1 MNLYKK
7 IIINNWIDRNK
18 DNVKKYEI
26 SIYKDDNI
34 ENVISKIA
42 KTINNSSRFYVWK
55 NNESILFTIKK
66 INWSGYNINP
76 LLANDLRNTI
86 QLNEPIIYNYNY
98 GIFNYS
104 SVNIIF
110 EKDFPEL
117 NNNPYY
123 FIDIKLP
130 SLADII
136 KKEKILK
143 ELEGYDLK
151 QIVDTTLNI
160 HRYELESK
168 LTKKFEL
175 VDLFER
181 LNTNKTFQF
190 IQWINDNYKIIYKL
204 LKINRITQD
213 KFINWTDVKKIN
225 NINVINCY
233 SIINSATYAKMTIDD
248 NMNIIISYTINLRK
262 VINWDE
268 INNHINEIIEYCN
281 SYLNYKL
288 KINELNIKANFEIQ
302 IENVSLQ
309 NLKKKISEYVDIFDI
324 LKSKKDTINLIYKR
338 ASNYN
343 KQGFDPHLYIKNCL
357 YLDIEEE
364 DIINQ
369 LVILNNLDIKEA
381 RELLENEKELIYEME
396 QQNIQQIEPMNK
408 INTLIIIENY
418 KNGFLV
424 NIINIPNKNEL
435 ENFIYWFSKIVVSA
449 IQKTTKINK
458 KIIKSPSPKSSKSPS
473 DKYINSD
480 EENLGKL
487 SFSSSTI
494 SSPVSELSG
503 GALGKEK
510 HSYFINALQKA
521 DKDLFLDNYARKK
534 CQAINQPIVM
544 TEEYKNELIKNDNYF
559 FDNDIIYGSKK
570 NIKNVY
576 ACPRLWCPLS
586 KVPLN
591 ADLENP
597 KCPIDGEEP
606 MEMFFDNDPKKKRYV
621 KLIRPDENNL
631 CVPCCFKKPPKEE
644 ELNKCKF
651 YNDVVEKK
659 DKKEIKEMY
668 DDKDENYLVN
678 TLPVK
683 NGRYGII
690 PKVLHDFLLPNIKYL
705 LCSKSLNKNDKCFVR
720 KGILHR
726 TNKKLNNIYNDS
738 IISCIANCLNFS
750 SKDKFAN
757 DIIKKLDLIT
767 FISLENGNVCKSF
780 IDYLPI
786 IPENN
791 ENLINDLNQ
800 HLKEFK
806 INFNKIENKY
816 TLSKLLGIFK
826 SYKKFIDYIKSN
838 DFPTN
843 KSPYYL
849 YSLITILYN
858 SLPIIW
864 EKNNNNI
871 SLLCPYYTSYEDLI
885 GTMELNGKF
894 FILLKEKNYY
904 EPLELKN
911 KNSEGEKL
919 LSINDYPQLKK
930 IFNECKMMKSKNN
943 EDNIIYNNL
952 YSLNTWIK
960 TSDLQINKKFI
971 IKTVL
976 INSDL
981 SLSHFI
987 TNDNIIIIIDKI
999 SSSFLPRLLIDFE
1012 IKNIIFYDDLINQS
1026 FDLNTLIKDYNL
1038 FTEKCK
1044 SLNINYNFGELTNKT
1059 QNEYYYTVTIKKQ
1072 LITNDIINSQ
1082 IIDDL
1087 YKYNLH
1093 NKNLNKKWFQLQL
1106 MIYMKILSL
1115 NDKKFEEL
1123 LHLSRNERIK
1133 ELFKLFNLNKNPNKN
1148 KLRVILEE
1156 IPFNSKSNIKKY
1168 FNNFIIYYKYDFLN
1182 PLIKEDKTQFIFS
1195 QVALQQNIPSK
1206 LLIYHPSTP
1215 NTQFNNIKNKD
1226 FIFNSNDLIKSKE
1239 ELPQIFTGT
1248 IETLNTKWIMH
1259 KKSKWTNMVYLKNK
1273 NYNIDFIKEFYLWLA
1288 KFLNIK
1294 TTYEDLEI
1302 AAINNIRNIFLT
1314 KNYEDVKSL
1323 LKDLFDDPYFSNIL
1337 FKIINKK
1344 YTNFNVFIEKYYST
1358 TSINTRKE
1366 LLNEIIKYKLFPND
1380 FFIIAMSKI
1389 LNINIITIHRSK
1401 YGANNKENPVIRGD
1415 LEDLLLSST
1424 FYKAPI
1430 SNYENRPLIILYKY
1444 FDIRKIIYNLIID
1457 KKITP
1462 INEKVIYLKLSD
1474 VPLAIKYLID
1484 EHIKKSLL

>member
-7 IIINNWIDRNK
+7 IIINNWIDKNK
-18 DNVKKYEI
+18 DNIKKYEI

-34 ENVISKIA
+34 ENVSAKIA
-42 KTINNSSRFYVWK
+42 KTINPTSRFYIWK
-55 NNESILFTIKK
+55 SNHSILFTIKK

-76 LLANDLRNTI
+76 ILAEDFSKLK

-98 GIFNYS
+98 GLFNYS

-130 SLADII
+130 SLTDIN

-143 ELEGYDLK
+143 QLEENDLK
-151 QIVDTTLNI
+151 GISDTTLNI

-181 LNTNKTFQF
+181 LNTNKTFEF
-190 IQWINDNYKIIYKL
+190 IQWINDNYKIIYKV
-204 LKINRITQD
+204 LKKNRITQD
-213 KFINWTDVKKIN
+213 KFINWTDIRKIN

-233 SIINSATYAKMTIDD
+233 SIINSATYAKMTIDE
-248 NMNIIISYTINLRK
+248 NMNVLISYTINLRK

-268 INNHINEIIEYCN
+268 IDQHTKTIVDYCN
-281 SYLNYKL
+281 SFLNYKL
-288 KINELNIKANFEIQ
+288 KISELSIKANFEIQ
-302 IENVSLQ
+302 IENVSIQ

-324 LKSKKDTINLIYKR
+324 LKSNKDTINLIYKR

-357 YLDIEEE
+357 YMGIDEE
-364 DIINQ
+364 DIVNQ
-369 LVILNNLDIKEA
+369 LVILNNLDIKDA
-381 RELLENEKELIYEME
+381 KQLLQNEKELIYEME
-396 QQNIQQIEPMNK
+396 QQNIQQVETMNK
-408 INTLIIIENY
+408 VNTLIIIENY
-418 KNGFLV
+418 KNGFLI
-424 NIINIPNKNEL
+424 NIINIPNKIEL

-449 IQKTTKINK
+449 IQKQTKTTK
-458 KIIKSPSPKSSKSPS
+458 KIIKSPSPSKSNS
-473 DKYINSD
+473 SSFSNKYINSD

-487 SFSSSTI
+487 SFSSST
-494 SSPVSELSG
+494 SG
-503 GALGKEK
+503 GALGKDK

-544 TEEYKNELIKNDNYF
+544 TQEYKDELIKNKNYF
-559 FDNDIIYGSKK
+559 FDNDITYGSKK

-576 ACPRLWCPLS
+576 TCPRLWCPLS
-586 KVPLN
+586 KIPLN
-591 ADLENP
+591 PDLDDA

-606 MEMFFDNDPKKKRYV
+606 MEMFFDNDPKKKRFV
-621 KLIRPDENNL
+621 KLIKPDENNL
-631 CVPCCFKKPPKEE
+631 CVPCCFKKAPKED

-651 YNDVVEKK
+651 YNDTIEKK
-659 DKKEIKEMY
+659 DKKEIN

-683 NGRYGII
+683 VGRFGII
-690 PKVLHDFLLPNIKYL
+690 PKILHDFLLPNVKYSI
-705 LCSKSLNKNDKCFVR
+705 CSKSLNKNDKCFVR
-720 KGILHR
+720 KGISHR
-726 TNKKLNNIYNDS
+726 TNKKINNVYNDS
-738 IISCIANCLNFS
+738 IISSIANCLDFN
-750 SKDKFAN
+750 SKDAFVN

-780 IDYLPI
+780 IDLLPL
-786 IPENN
+786 IPEEN
-791 ENLINDLNQ
+791 EELINE
-800 HLKEFK
+800 LKEHLIKFK
-806 INFNKIENKY
+806 LNFGKIDNKY
-816 TLSKLLGIFK
+816 TLSRLLGVFK

-838 DFPTN
+838 DFPTS

-858 SLPIIW
+858 ILPIIW
-864 EKNNNNI
+864 EKNNDNI
-871 SLLCPYYTSYEDLI
+871 SLLCPYYTNYDDLI
-885 GTMELNGKF
+885 STMELNSKF
-894 FILLKEKNYY
+894 FILIKEKNYY
-904 EPLELKN
+904 EPLELKS

-919 LSINDYPQLKK
+919 LSINDYSQLKK
-930 IFNECKMMKSKNN
+930 VFNQCKTKTS

-960 TSDLQINKKFI
+960 TSDLQINKKFM

-999 SSSFLPRLLIDFE
+999 SCSYLPRILIDFE
-1012 IKNIIFYDDLINQS
+1012 INNIIFYDDLINNEY
-1026 FDLNTLIKDYNL
+1026 DLNVLIKDFNL

-1044 SLNINYNFGELTNKT
+1044 SLNINYDFGNLSNET
-1059 QNEYYYTVTIKKQ
+1059 QNEYYYSIIIKKQ
-1072 LITNDIINSQ
+1072 LITNDIIHSQ

-1087 YKYNLH
+1087 YKYKLL

-1106 MIYMKILSL
+1106 MVYMKILSL
-1115 NDKKFEEL
+1115 SDNKFDEL
-1123 LHLSRNERIK
+1123 MKLSRNERIK
-1133 ELFKLFNLNKNPNKN
+1133 ELFKLFKLDTNPNKN
-1148 KLRVILEE
+1148 KLRVIIEE

-1182 PLIKEDKTQFIFS
+1182 PLIKEEKNYFIFS
-1195 QVALQQNIPSK
+1195 QVALQQSIPSK
-1206 LLIYHPSTP
+1206 LLIYHASTP
-1215 NTQFNNIKNKD
+1215 NTQFTNIKNKD
-1226 FIFNSNDLIKSKE
+1226 FIFNSNDLQEVKE
-1239 ELPQIFTGT
+1239 ELPEIFTGT
-1248 IETLNTKWIMH
+1248 IENLNSKWVMH
-1259 KKSKWTNMVYLKNK
+1259 KKSKWVNMVYLKNK
-1273 NYNIDFIKEFYLWLA
+1273 SYNIDFIKDFYLWLA
-1288 KFLNIK
+1288 KILNIK
-1294 TTYEDLEI
+1294 TSYEDLEI
-1302 AAINNIRNIFLT
+1302 ASINNIKAIFMT
-1314 KNYEDVKSL
+1314 KNYEEIKSL

-1344 YTNFNVFIEKYYST
+1344 YTNFNIFIEKYYSKT
-1358 TSINTRKE
+1358 TINERKE
-1366 LLNEIIKYKLFPND
+1366 LLNQIIKYKLFPND

-1401 YGANNKENPVIRGD
+1401 YGVNNKDNPVIRGD
-1415 LEDLLLSST
+1415 IEDLLLSST
-1424 FYKAPI
+1424 FYKAPTI
-1430 SNYENRPLIILYKY
+1430 NYENRPLIILYKY
-1444 FDIRKIIYNLIID
+1444 YDSKKIIYNLIID
-1457 KKITP
+1457 KKIIP
-1462 INEKVIYLKLSD
+1462 INDKVIYLKFSN
-1474 VPLAIKYLID
+1474 VPIAIKYLIE
-1484 EHIKKSLL
+1484 EHIKKT

>member
-7 IIINNWIDRNK
+7 IIINNWIDKNK
-18 DNVKKYEI
+18 DNIKKYEI

-34 ENVISKIA
+34 ENVSAKIA
-42 KTINNSSRFYVWK
+42 KTINPTSRFYIWK
-55 NNESILFTIKK
+55 SNHSILFTIKK

-76 LLANDLRNTI
+76 ILAEDFSKLK

-98 GIFNYS
+98 GLFNYS

-130 SLADII
+130 SLTDIN

-143 ELEGYDLK
+143 QLEENDLK
-151 QIVDTTLNI
+151 GISDTTLNI

-181 LNTNKTFQF
+181 LNTNKTFEF
-190 IQWINDNYKIIYKL
+190 IQWINDNYKIIYKV
-204 LKINRITQD
+204 LKKNRITQD
-213 KFINWTDVKKIN
+213 KFINWTDIRKIN

-233 SIINSATYAKMTIDD
+233 SIINSATYAKMTIDE
-248 NMNIIISYTINLRK
+248 NMNVLISYTINLRK

-268 INNHINEIIEYCN
+268 IDQHTKTIVDYCN
-281 SYLNYKL
+281 SFLNYKL
-288 KINELNIKANFEIQ
+288 KISELSIKANFEIQ
-302 IENVSLQ
+302 IENVSIQ

-324 LKSKKDTINLIYKR
+324 LKSNKDTINLIYKR

-357 YLDIEEE
+357 YMGIDEE
-364 DIINQ
+364 DIVNQ
-369 LVILNNLDIKEA
+369 LVILNNLDIKDA
-381 RELLENEKELIYEME
+381 KQLLQNEKELIYEME
-396 QQNIQQIEPMNK
+396 QQNIQQVETMNK
-408 INTLIIIENY
+408 VNTLIIIENY
-418 KNGFLV
+418 KNGFLI
-424 NIINIPNKNEL
+424 NIINIPNKIEL

-449 IQKTTKINK
+449 IQKQTKTTK
-458 KIIKSPSPKSSKSPS
+458 KIIKSPSPSKSNS
-473 DKYINSD
+473 SSFSNKYINSD

-487 SFSSSTI
+487 SFSSST
-494 SSPVSELSG
+494 SG
-503 GALGKEK
+503 GALGKDK

-544 TEEYKNELIKNDNYF
+544 TREYKDELIKNKNYF
-559 FDNDIIYGSKK
+559 FDNDITYGSKK

-576 ACPRLWCPLS
+576 TCPRLWCPLS
-586 KVPLN
+586 KIPLN
-591 ADLENP
+591 PDLDDA

-606 MEMFFDNDPKKKRYV
+606 MEMFFDNDPKKKRFV
-621 KLIRPDENNL
+621 KLIKPDENNL
-631 CVPCCFKKPPKEE
+631 CVPCCFKKAPKED

-651 YNDVVEKK
+651 YNDTIEKK
-659 DKKEIKEMY
+659 DKKEIN

-683 NGRYGII
+683 VGRFGII
-690 PKVLHDFLLPNIKYL
+690 PKILHDFLLPNVKYSI
-705 LCSKSLNKNDKCFVR
+705 CSKSLNKNDKCFVR
-720 KGILHR
+720 KGISHR
-726 TNKKLNNIYNDS
+726 TNKKINNVYNDS
-738 IISCIANCLNFS
+738 IISSIANCLDFN
-750 SKDKFAN
+750 SKDAFVN

-780 IDYLPI
+780 IDLLPL
-786 IPENN
+786 IPEEN
-791 ENLINDLNQ
+791 EELINE
-800 HLKEFK
+800 LKEHLIKFK
-806 INFNKIENKY
+806 LNFGKIDNKY
-816 TLSKLLGIFK
+816 TLSRLLGVFK

-838 DFPTN
+838 DFPTS

-858 SLPIIW
+858 ILPIIW
-864 EKNNNNI
+864 EKNNDNI
-871 SLLCPYYTSYEDLI
+871 SLLCPYYTNYDDLI
-885 GTMELNGKF
+885 STMELNSKF
-894 FILLKEKNYY
+894 FILIKEKNYY
-904 EPLELKN
+904 EPLELKS

-919 LSINDYPQLKK
+919 LSINDYSQLKK
-930 IFNECKMMKSKNN
+930 VFNQCKTKTS

-960 TSDLQINKKFI
+960 TSDLQINKKFM

-999 SSSFLPRLLIDFE
+999 SCSYLPRILIDFE
-1012 IKNIIFYDDLINQS
+1012 INNIIFYDDLINNEY
-1026 FDLNTLIKDYNL
+1026 DLNVLIKDFNL

-1044 SLNINYNFGELTNKT
+1044 SLNINYDFGNLSNET
-1059 QNEYYYTVTIKKQ
+1059 QNEYYYSIIIKKQ
-1072 LITNDIINSQ
+1072 LITNDIIHSQ

-1087 YKYNLH
+1087 YKYKLL

-1106 MIYMKILSL
+1106 MVYMKILSL
-1115 NDKKFEEL
+1115 SDNKFDEL
-1123 LHLSRNERIK
+1123 MKLSRNERIK
-1133 ELFKLFNLNKNPNKN
+1133 ELFKLFKLDTNPNKN
-1148 KLRVILEE
+1148 KLRVIIEE

-1182 PLIKEDKTQFIFS
+1182 PLIKEEKNYFIFS
-1195 QVALQQNIPSK
+1195 QVALQQSIPSK
-1206 LLIYHPSTP
+1206 LLIYHASTP
-1215 NTQFNNIKNKD
+1215 NTQFTNIKNKD
-1226 FIFNSNDLIKSKE
+1226 FIFNSNDLQEVKE
-1239 ELPQIFTGT
+1239 ELPEIFTGT
-1248 IETLNTKWIMH
+1248 IENLNSKWVMH
-1259 KKSKWTNMVYLKNK
+1259 KKSKWVNMVYLKNK
-1273 NYNIDFIKEFYLWLA
+1273 SYNIDFIKDFYLWLA
-1288 KFLNIK
+1288 KILNIK
-1294 TTYEDLEI
+1294 TSYEDLEI
-1302 AAINNIRNIFLT
+1302 ASINNIKAIFMT
-1314 KNYEDVKSL
+1314 KNYEEIKSL

-1344 YTNFNVFIEKYYST
+1344 YTNFNIFIEKYYSKT
-1358 TSINTRKE
+1358 TINERKE
-1366 LLNEIIKYKLFPND
+1366 LLNQIIKYKLFPND

-1401 YGANNKENPVIRGD
+1401 YGVNNKDNPVIRGD
-1415 LEDLLLSST
+1415 IEDLLLSST
-1424 FYKAPI
+1424 FYKAPTI
-1430 SNYENRPLIILYKY
+1430 NYENRPLIILYKY
-1444 FDIRKIIYNLIID
+1444 YDSKKIIYNLIID
-1457 KKITP
+1457 KKIIP
-1462 INEKVIYLKLSD
+1462 INDKVIYLKFSN
-1474 VPLAIKYLID
+1474 VPIAIKYLIE
-1484 EHIKKSLL
+1484 EHIKKT

>member
-7 IIINNWIDRNK
+7 IIINNWIDKNK
-18 DNVKKYEI
+18 DNIKKYEI

-34 ENVISKIA
+34 ENVSAKIA
-42 KTINNSSRFYVWK
+42 KTINPTSRFYIWK
-55 NNESILFTIKK
+55 SNHSILFTIKK

-76 LLANDLRNTI
+76 ILAEDFSKLK

-98 GIFNYS
+98 GLFNYS

-130 SLADII
+130 SLTDIN

-143 ELEGYDLK
+143 QLEENDLK
-151 QIVDTTLNI
+151 GISDTTLNI

-181 LNTNKTFQF
+181 LNTNKTFEF
-190 IQWINDNYKIIYKL
+190 IQWINDNYKIIYKV
-204 LKINRITQD
+204 LKKNRITQD
-213 KFINWTDVKKIN
+213 KFINWTDIRKIN

-233 SIINSATYAKMTIDD
+233 SIINSATYAKMTIDE
-248 NMNIIISYTINLRK
+248 NMNVLISYTINLRK

-268 INNHINEIIEYCN
+268 IDQHTKTIVDYCN
-281 SYLNYKL
+281 SFLNYKL
-288 KINELNIKANFEIQ
+288 KISELSIKANFEIQ
-302 IENVSLQ
+302 IENVSIQ

-324 LKSKKDTINLIYKR
+324 LKSNKDTINLIYKR

-357 YLDIEEE
+357 YMGIDEE
-364 DIINQ
+364 DIVNQ
-369 LVILNNLDIKEA
+369 LVILNNLDIKDA
-381 RELLENEKELIYEME
+381 KQLLQNEKELIYEME
-396 QQNIQQIEPMNK
+396 QQNIQQVETMNK
-408 INTLIIIENY
+408 VNTLIIIENY
-418 KNGFLV
+418 KNGFLI
-424 NIINIPNKNEL
+424 NIINIPNKIEL

-449 IQKTTKINK
+449 IQKQTKTTK
-458 KIIKSPSPKSSKSPS
+458 KIIKSPSPSKSNS
-473 DKYINSD
+473 SSFSNKYINSD

-487 SFSSSTI
+487 SFSSST
-494 SSPVSELSG
+494 SG
-503 GALGKEK
+503 GALGKDK

-544 TEEYKNELIKNDNYF
+544 TREYKDELIKNKNYF
-559 FDNDIIYGSKK
+559 FDNDITYGSKK

-576 ACPRLWCPLS
+576 TCPRLWCPLS
-586 KVPLN
+586 KIPLN
-591 ADLENP
+591 PDLDDA

-606 MEMFFDNDPKKKRYV
+606 MEMFFDNDPKKKRFV
-621 KLIRPDENNL
+621 KLIKPDENNL
-631 CVPCCFKKPPKEE
+631 CVPCCFKKAPKED

-651 YNDVVEKK
+651 YNDTIEKK
-659 DKKEIKEMY
+659 DKKEIN

-683 NGRYGII
+683 VGRFGII
-690 PKVLHDFLLPNIKYL
+690 PKILHDFLLPNVKYSI
-705 LCSKSLNKNDKCFVR
+705 CSKSLNKNDKCFVR
-720 KGILHR
+720 KGISHR
-726 TNKKLNNIYNDS
+726 TNKKINNVYNDS
-738 IISCIANCLNFS
+738 IISSIANCLDFN
-750 SKDKFAN
+750 SKDAFVN

-780 IDYLPI
+780 IDLLPL
-786 IPENN
+786 IPEEN
-791 ENLINDLNQ
+791 EELINE
-800 HLKEFK
+800 LKEHLIKFK
-806 INFNKIENKY
+806 LNFGKIDNKY
-816 TLSKLLGIFK
+816 TLSRLLGVFK

-838 DFPTN
+838 DLPTS

-858 SLPIIW
+858 ILPIIW
-864 EKNNNNI
+864 EKNNDNI
-871 SLLCPYYTSYEDLI
+871 SLLCPYYTNYDDLI
-885 GTMELNGKF
+885 STMELNSKF
-894 FILLKEKNYY
+894 FILIKEKNYY
-904 EPLELKN
+904 EPLELKS

-919 LSINDYPQLKK
+919 LSINDYSQLKK
-930 IFNECKMMKSKNN
+930 VFNQCKTKTS

-960 TSDLQINKKFI
+960 TSDLQINKKFM

-999 SSSFLPRLLIDFE
+999 SCSYLPRILIDFE
-1012 IKNIIFYDDLINQS
+1012 INNIIFYDDLINNEY
-1026 FDLNTLIKDYNL
+1026 DLNVLIKDFNL

-1044 SLNINYNFGELTNKT
+1044 SLNINYDFGNLSNET
-1059 QNEYYYTVTIKKQ
+1059 QNEYYYSIIIKKQ
-1072 LITNDIINSQ
+1072 LITNDIIHSQ

-1087 YKYNLH
+1087 YKYKLL

-1106 MIYMKILSL
+1106 MVYMKILSL
-1115 NDKKFEEL
+1115 SDNKFDEL
-1123 LHLSRNERIK
+1123 MKLSRNERIK
-1133 ELFKLFNLNKNPNKN
+1133 ELFKLFKLDTNPNKN
-1148 KLRVILEE
+1148 KLRVIIEE

-1182 PLIKEDKTQFIFS
+1182 PLIKEEKNYFIFS
-1195 QVALQQNIPSK
+1195 QVALQQSIPSK
-1206 LLIYHPSTP
+1206 LLIYHASTP
-1215 NTQFNNIKNKD
+1215 NTQFTNIKNKD
-1226 FIFNSNDLIKSKE
+1226 FIFNSNDLQEVKE
-1239 ELPQIFTGT
+1239 ELPEIFTGT
-1248 IETLNTKWIMH
+1248 IENLNSKWVMH
-1259 KKSKWTNMVYLKNK
+1259 KKSKWVNMVYLKNK
-1273 NYNIDFIKEFYLWLA
+1273 SYNIDFIKDFYLWLA
-1288 KFLNIK
+1288 KILNIK
-1294 TTYEDLEI
+1294 TSYEDLEI
-1302 AAINNIRNIFLT
+1302 ASINNIKAIFMT
-1314 KNYEDVKSL
+1314 KNYEEIKSL

-1344 YTNFNVFIEKYYST
+1344 YTNFNIFIEKYYSKT
-1358 TSINTRKE
+1358 TINERKE
-1366 LLNEIIKYKLFPND
+1366 LLNQIIKYKLFPND

-1401 YGANNKENPVIRGD
+1401 YGVNNKDNPVIRGD
-1415 LEDLLLSST
+1415 IEDLLLSST
-1424 FYKAPI
+1424 FYKAPTI
-1430 SNYENRPLIILYKY
+1430 NYENRPLIILYKY
-1444 FDIRKIIYNLIID
+1444 YDSKKIIYNLIID
-1457 KKITP
+1457 KKIIP
-1462 INEKVIYLKLSD
+1462 INDKVIYLKFSN
-1474 VPLAIKYLID
+1474 VPIAIKYLIE
-1484 EHIKKSLL
+1484 EHIKKT

>member
-7 IIINNWIDRNK
+7 IIINNWIDKNK
-18 DNVKKYEI
+18 DNIKKYEI

-34 ENVISKIA
+34 ENVSAKIA
-42 KTINNSSRFYVWK
+42 KTINPTSRFYIWK
-55 NNESILFTIKK
+55 SNHSILFTIKK

-76 LLANDLRNTI
+76 ILAEDFSKLK

-98 GIFNYS
+98 GLFNYS

-130 SLADII
+130 SLTDIN

-143 ELEGYDLK
+143 QLEENDLK
-151 QIVDTTLNI
+151 GISDTTLNI

-181 LNTNKTFQF
+181 LNTNKTFEF
-190 IQWINDNYKIIYKL
+190 IQWINDNYKIIYKD
-204 LKINRITQD
+204 LKKNRITQD
-213 KFINWTDVKKIN
+213 KFINWTDIRKIN

-233 SIINSATYAKMTIDD
+233 SIINSATYAKMTIDE
-248 NMNIIISYTINLRK
+248 NMNVLISYTINLRK

-268 INNHINEIIEYCN
+268 IDQHTKTIVDYCN
-281 SYLNYKL
+281 SFLNYKL
-288 KINELNIKANFEIQ
+288 KISELSIKANFEIQ
-302 IENVSLQ
+302 IENVSIQ

-324 LKSKKDTINLIYKR
+324 LKSNKDTINLIYKR

-357 YLDIEEE
+357 YMGIDEE
-364 DIINQ
+364 DIVNQ
-369 LVILNNLDIKEA
+369 LVILNNLDIKDA
-381 RELLENEKELIYEME
+381 KQLLQNEKELIYEME
-396 QQNIQQIEPMNK
+396 QQNIQQVETMNK
-408 INTLIIIENY
+408 VNTLIIIENY
-418 KNGFLV
+418 KNGFLI
-424 NIINIPNKNEL
+424 NIINIPNKIEL

-449 IQKTTKINK
+449 IQKQTKTTK
-458 KIIKSPSPKSSKSPS
+458 KIIKSPSPSKSNS
-473 DKYINSD
+473 SSFSNKYINSD

-487 SFSSSTI
+487 SFSSST
-494 SSPVSELSG
+494 SG
-503 GALGKEK
+503 GALGKDK

-544 TEEYKNELIKNDNYF
+544 TREYKDELIKNKNYF
-559 FDNDIIYGSKK
+559 FDNDITYGSKK

-576 ACPRLWCPLS
+576 TCPRLWCPLS
-586 KVPLN
+586 KIPLN
-591 ADLENP
+591 PDLDDA

-606 MEMFFDNDPKKKRYV
+606 MEMFFDNDPKKKRFV
-621 KLIRPDENNL
+621 KLIKPDENNL
-631 CVPCCFKKPPKEE
+631 CVPCCFKKAPKED

-651 YNDVVEKK
+651 YNDTIEKK
-659 DKKEIKEMY
+659 DKKEIN

-683 NGRYGII
+683 VGRFGII
-690 PKVLHDFLLPNIKYL
+690 PKILHDFLLPNVKYSI
-705 LCSKSLNKNDKCFVR
+705 CSKSLNKNDKCFVR
-720 KGILHR
+720 KGISHR
-726 TNKKLNNIYNDS
+726 TNKKINNVYNDS
-738 IISCIANCLNFS
+738 IISSIANCLDFN
-750 SKDKFAN
+750 SKDAFVN

-780 IDYLPI
+780 IDLLPL
-786 IPENN
+786 IPEEN
-791 ENLINDLNQ
+791 EELINE
-800 HLKEFK
+800 LKEHLIKFK
-806 INFNKIENKY
+806 LNFGKIDNKY
-816 TLSKLLGIFK
+816 TLSRLLGVFK

-838 DFPTN
+838 DFPTS

-858 SLPIIW
+858 ILPIIW
-864 EKNNNNI
+864 EKNNDNI
-871 SLLCPYYTSYEDLI
+871 SLLCPYYTNYDDLI
-885 GTMELNGKF
+885 STMELNSKF
-894 FILLKEKNYY
+894 FILIKEKNYY
-904 EPLELKN
+904 EPLELKS

-919 LSINDYPQLKK
+919 LSINDYSQLKK
-930 IFNECKMMKSKNN
+930 VFNQCKTKTS

-960 TSDLQINKKFI
+960 TSDLQINKKFM

-999 SSSFLPRLLIDFE
+999 SCSYLPRILIDFE
-1012 IKNIIFYDDLINQS
+1012 INNIIFYDDLINNEY
-1026 FDLNTLIKDYNL
+1026 DLNVLIKDFNL

-1044 SLNINYNFGELTNKT
+1044 SLNINYDFGNLSNET
-1059 QNEYYYTVTIKKQ
+1059 QNEYYYSIIIKKQ
-1072 LITNDIINSQ
+1072 LITNDIIHSQ

-1087 YKYNLH
+1087 YKYKLL

-1106 MIYMKILSL
+1106 MVYMKILSL
-1115 NDKKFEEL
+1115 SDNKFDEL
-1123 LHLSRNERIK
+1123 MKLSRNERIK
-1133 ELFKLFNLNKNPNKN
+1133 ELFKLFKLDTNPNKN
-1148 KLRVILEE
+1148 KLRVIIEE

-1182 PLIKEDKTQFIFS
+1182 PLIKEVKNYFIFS
-1195 QVALQQNIPSK
+1195 QVALQQSIPSK
-1206 LLIYHPSTP
+1206 LLIYHASTP
-1215 NTQFNNIKNKD
+1215 NTQFTNIKNKD
-1226 FIFNSNDLIKSKE
+1226 FIFNSNDLQEVKE
-1239 ELPQIFTGT
+1239 ELPEIFTGT
-1248 IETLNTKWIMH
+1248 IENLNSKWVMH
-1259 KKSKWTNMVYLKNK
+1259 KKSKWVNMVYLKNK
-1273 NYNIDFIKEFYLWLA
+1273 SYNIDFIKDFYLWLA
-1288 KFLNIK
+1288 KILNIK
-1294 TTYEDLEI
+1294 TSYEDLEI
-1302 AAINNIRNIFLT
+1302 ASINNIKAIFMT
-1314 KNYEDVKSL
+1314 KNYEEIKSL

-1344 YTNFNVFIEKYYST
+1344 YTNFNIFIEKYYSKT
-1358 TSINTRKE
+1358 TINERKE
-1366 LLNEIIKYKLFPND
+1366 LLNQIIKYKLFPND

-1401 YGANNKENPVIRGD
+1401 YGVNNKDNPVIRGD
-1415 LEDLLLSST
+1415 IEDLLLSST
-1424 FYKAPI
+1424 FYKAPTI
-1430 SNYENRPLIILYKY
+1430 NYENRPLIILYKY
-1444 FDIRKIIYNLIID
+1444 YDSKKIIYNLIID
-1457 KKITP
+1457 KKIIP
-1462 INEKVIYLKLSD
+1462 INDKVIYLKFSN
-1474 VPLAIKYLID
+1474 VPIAIKYLIE
-1484 EHIKKSLL
+1484 EHIKKT

>member
-7 IIINNWIDRNK
+7 IIINNWIDKNK
-18 DNVKKYEI
+18 DNIKKYEI
-26 SIYKDDNI
+26 SVYKDDNI
-34 ENVISKIA
+34 ENVSAKIA
-42 KTINNSSRFYVWK
+42 KTINPNSRFYIWK
-55 NNESILFTIKK
+55 TNNSILFNIKK
-66 INWSGYNINP
+66 INWNGYNINP
-76 LLANDLRNTI
+76 ILAKDLKNSK

-98 GIFNYS
+98 GLFDYS

-130 SLADII
+130 SLVEIN

-143 ELEGYDLK
+143 ELEEYDLK
-151 QIVDTTLNI
+151 GISDTTLNI

-181 LNTNKTFQF
+181 LNTNKTFEF
-190 IQWINDNYKIIYKL
+190 IQWINDNYKIIYKV
-204 LKINRITQD
+204 LKKNRITQD
-213 KFINWTDVKKIN
+213 KFINWTDIRKIN

-233 SIINSATYAKMTIDD
+233 SIINSATYAKMTIDE
-248 NMNIIISYTINLRK
+248 NMNVLISYTINLRK

-268 INNHINEIIEYCN
+268 INQHTKNIIDYCN

-288 KINELNIKANFEIQ
+288 KIDELSIKANFEIQ
-302 IENVSLQ
+302 IENVSIQ

-324 LKSKKDTINLIYKR
+324 LKSNKDTINLIYKR

-343 KQGFDPHLYIKNCL
+343 KQGFDPYSYIKNCL
-357 YLDIEEE
+357 YMGIDDE

-369 LVILNNLDIKEA
+369 LIILNNIDIKDA
-381 RELLENEKELIYEME
+381 KQLLQNEKELIYEME
-396 QQNIQQIEPMNK
+396 QQNIQQTETINK
-408 INTLIIIENY
+408 VNTLIIIENY

-449 IQKTTKINK
+449 IQKQTKTTK
-458 KIIKSPSPKSSKSPS
+458 KIIKSLSPSKSKSSSMS
-473 DKYINSD
+473 NKYINSD
-480 EENLGKL
+480 EEDLGKL
-487 SFSSSTI
+487 SFSSS
-494 SSPVSELSG
+494 SSSSSYG
-503 GALGKEK
+503 GALGKDK

-544 TEEYKNELIKNDNYF
+544 TQEYKDELIKNKNYF
-559 FDNDIIYGSKK
+559 FDNDITYGSKK

-576 ACPRLWCPLS
+576 TCPRLWCPLS
-586 KVPLN
+586 KIPLN
-591 ADLENP
+591 PELDNP

-606 MEMFFDNDPKKKRYV
+606 MEMFFDNDPKKKRFV
-621 KLIRPDENNL
+621 KLIKPDENNL
-631 CVPCCFKKPPKEE
+631 CVPCCFKKAPKEE

-651 YNDVVEKK
+651 YNDTIEKKEKK
-659 DKKEIKEMY
+659 DIY

-678 TLPVK
+678 ILPVK
-683 NGRYGII
+683 LGRFGII
-690 PKVLHDFLLPNIKYL
+690 PKILHDFLLPNIKYSI
-705 LCSKSLNKNDKCFVR
+705 CSKSLNKNDKCFVR
-720 KGILHR
+720 KGINHR
-726 TNKKLNNIYNDS
+726 TNKKITNVYNDS
-738 IISCIANCLNFS
+738 IISAIANCLDFN
-750 SKDKFAN
+750 SKDLFAN

-780 IDYLPI
+780 MDLLPL
-786 IPENN
+786 IPQDN
-791 ENLINDLNQ
+791 EELINDLKE
-800 HLKEFK
+800 HLINFK
-806 INFNKIENKY
+806 INFGKIDNKY
-816 TLSKLLGIFK
+816 TLSRLLGVFK

-838 DFPTN
+838 DFPTS

-849 YSLITILYN
+849 YSLITILYDV
-858 SLPIIW
+858 LPIIW
-864 EKNNNNI
+864 EKNNDNI

-885 GTMELNGKF
+885 STMELNSKF
-894 FILLKEKNYY
+894 FILIKEKNYY
-904 EPLELKN
+904 EPLELKS

-919 LSINDYPQLKK
+919 LSINDYSQLKK
-930 IFNECKMMKSKNN
+930 VFNQCKSLKSTLN

-960 TSDLQINKKFI
+960 TSDLQINKKFM
-971 IKTVL
+971 IKTIL

-987 TNDNIIIIIDKI
+987 TNDNIIINIDKI
-999 SSSFLPRLLIDFE
+999 SCSYLPRLLIDLE
-1012 IKNIIFYDDLINQS
+1012 INNIVFYDDLIDNEY
-1026 FDLNTLIKDYNL
+1026 DLNVLIKDYNL

-1044 SLNINYNFGELTNKT
+1044 SLKINYDFGDLTNKT
-1059 QNEYYYTVTIKKQ
+1059 QNEYYYSITIKKQ
-1072 LITNDIINSQ
+1072 LITNDIIHSQ

-1087 YKYNLH
+1087 YKYELY

-1106 MIYMKILSL
+1106 MVYMKILSL
-1115 NDKKFEEL
+1115 SDNKFEEL
-1123 LHLSRNERIK
+1123 SELSRNDRIK
-1133 ELFKLFNLNKNPNKN
+1133 ELFKLFKLDANPNKN

-1182 PLIKEDKTQFIFS
+1182 PLIKEEKNHFIFS
-1195 QVALQQNIPSK
+1195 QVALQQSIPSK

-1215 NTQFNNIKNKD
+1215 NTQFTNIKNKD
-1226 FIFNSNDLIKSKE
+1226 FIFNSNDLQEDKD
-1239 ELPQIFTGT
+1239 ELPEIFTGT
-1248 IETLNTKWIMH
+1248 IENLNSKWVMH
-1259 KKSKWTNMVYLKNK
+1259 KKSKWVNMVYLKNK
-1273 NYNIDFIKEFYLWLA
+1273 NYNIDFIKNFYLWLA
-1288 KFLNIK
+1288 KKLNIK
-1294 TTYEDLEI
+1294 TSYEDLEI
-1302 AAINNIRNIFLT
+1302 ASINNIKAIFMT
-1314 KNYEDVKSL
+1314 KNYEDIKSL
-1323 LKDLFDDPYFSNIL
+1323 LKDLFDDPYFSNLI

-1344 YTNFNVFIEKYYST
+1344 YTNFNVFIQKYYSKT
-1358 TSINTRKE
+1358 TMNERKE
-1366 LLNEIIKYKLFPND
+1366 LLNEIIKYKIFPND

-1401 YGANNKENPVIRGD
+1401 YGVNNKDEPVVRGD
-1415 LEDLLLSST
+1415 IEDLLLSST
-1424 FYKAPI
+1424 FYKAPTI
-1430 SNYENRPLIILYKY
+1430 NYENRPLIILYKY
-1444 FDIRKIIYNLIID
+1444 FDTKKIIYNLIID
-1457 KKITP
+1457 KKIVP
-1462 INEKVIYLKLSD
+1462 INEKVIYLKFST
-1474 VPLAIKYLID
+1474 VPTAIKYLIE
-1484 EHIKKSLL
+1484 EHIKKT